1 MPGPLRSVP
10 EDKRLLAGILGVATL
25 AVVVLIGWLIFGGNG
40 GSPSS
45 AGQHAA
51 GATAG
56 RRSAT
61 TGAATAHR
69 PGSKPTGGAIAVAPA
84 ARQAR
89 GARQVATFL
98 GRYFRAINTRNYP
111 VYASLFEPRER
122 PTHQQF
128 VAGFRTT
135 RDSGATLTGLAP
147 YAHGPAAVVT
157 FASHQ
162 KPYASPNH
170 AVCDRWN
177 ITFFLRPHGSGYLIG
192 APPRGYHGKHTSC
205 G

>member
-1 MPGPLRSVP
+1 MP

-45 AGQHAA
+45 AGQHAT

-69 PGSKPTGGAIAVAPA
+69 PGSKPATGGAIAVAPA